1 MEIIKVNSGTPESI
15 TGWTYKNFAT
25 NKFVFT
31 IDFPD
36 TFSGSNAY
44 LVVTDMLDF
53 SVVWEKAWT
62 RSSFNGIDVVV
73 PLKYDADYK
82 VQVYSG
88 TSAIPSNLFF
98 EDYYEVRRPYVD
110 PTTKSTVASE
120 VAKYKDQEAL
130 ARAIVDAIV
139 TDGFYYKRH
148 LINTLGLGNDY
159 LAVWD
164 NLKRVIALYE
174 NNVLI
179 YKDEDNIEITGFWD
193 ATPTSNSNLGLKTAS
208 KLDYSVGDTV
218 TVQDSTNLNGTY
230 IIYELLESGGLYGL
244 RLTGKTI
251 TSAEV
256 SSESKF
262 GSVKKYWASQYVF
275 TPDQTA
281 LTLQYTGEINRR
293 ESTPANFP
301 AGSSDYIG
309 LMYGS
314 RGFASGSD
322 YTIVG
327 EDGYLMVPSDVKRA
341 TEMIIEDIECGR
353 LDYYKR
359 YINAYNTDQF
369 DVKFD
374 TAVFEG
380 TGNILVDKILSK
392 YFKTIT
398 HPGVL

>member
-1 MEIIKVNSGTPESI
+1 MEIIKVNSGTPQST

-36 TFSGSNAY
+36 SFTDSTAY

-53 SVVWEKAWT
+53 SIVYEISWT
-62 RSSFNGIDVVV
+62 RASFNGIDVVV

-130 ARAIVDAIV
+130 ARAIVDSIV

-148 LINTLGLGNDY
+148 LINTIGLGNDY

-193 ATPTSNSNLGLKTAS
+193 ANPTTNSNLGLKTLS
-208 KLDYSVGDTV
+208 KLDYSLGDIV
-218 TVQDSTNLNGTY
+218 TIQGSTNLDGTY
-230 IIYELLESGGLYGL
+230 TIYEFLENNGVYGL

-251 TSAEV
+251 TSSQVSAEA
-256 SSESKF
+256 KF
-262 GSVKKYWASQYVF
+262 GSVKKYWTSQYVF

-281 LTLQYTGEINRR
+281 ITLDYTGEINRS
-293 ESTPANFP
+293 ESSPLIFP

-309 LMYGS
+309 LMYGN
-314 RGFASGSD
+314 RGFAAGYD

-341 TEMIIEDIECGR
+341 TEMIIDDIECGK

-369 DVKFD
+369 DVKF
-374 TAVFEG
+374 APAIFEG

-392 YFKTIT
+392 YFKNIT